1 MGLPIEFDA
10 ERAVVLSGGQS
21 LVFHCHFY
29 NCALQHAI
37 EDGMGEAA
45 PGVLT
50 AGAAE
55 VVHAQMK
62 ALATQAEDLS
72 AFAERAFSE
81 LGFGVLDLSGV
92 SAQGG
97 EAIVRASHYAM
108 GWTAVHGARETPAC
122 FFPAGFIQG
131 AVAAAHG
138 LELASATVAE
148 TGCYAVG
155 AEDCRFTVRTNSEVS
170 R

>member
-37 EDGMGEAA
+37 EDGMGDAA

-55 VVHAQMK
+55 VV
-62 ALATQAEDLS
+62 
-72 AFAERAFSE
+72 
-81 LGFGVLDLSGV
+81 
-92 SAQGG
+92 
-97 EAIVRASHYAM
+97 
-108 GWTAVHGARETPAC
+108 
-122 FFPAGFIQG
+122 PAGLL
-131 AVAAAHG
+131 G
-138 LELASATVAE
+138 L
-148 TGCYAVG
+148 
-155 AEDCRFTVRTNSEVS
+155 R
-170 R
+170 